1 MAEGRNVKN
10 ENWDEEIFSR
20 RLEFSLLLFMEF
32 FYYCFPFPSPKKE
45 MEFSVIEDLD
55 FSMIEIIRDR
65 GSRLIFSRRK
75 NFEIRHRNFPR
86 DVRQS
91 RGVIW
96 FLPNCS
102 KILKIKNFS
111 RDRAASLHQ
120 QSFKNYLPYSQ
131 ILSVLFSRV
140 SKLLGS
146 KNCKMEDLA
155 DAISIRIYSRKLED
169 TNLRYVS
176 SRLLFHANLISNLQR
191 RYLREIISKV
201 CFFRGIYFPSPL
213 SLFVKFIAA
222 GEFFLLLLLPFLPLL
237 LLLPL
242 LWSLN
247 AARLNIPYF
256 HFFVCWKCAFLALP
270 RAFERGSDYYSI
282 DVYDFCKE
290 GKGGGGIYLRS

>member
-1 MAEGRNVKN
+1 
-10 ENWDEEIFSR
+10 
-20 RLEFSLLLFMEF
+20 
-32 FYYCFPFPSPKKE
+32 
-45 MEFSVIEDLD
+45 
-55 FSMIEIIRDR
+55 
-65 GSRLIFSRRK
+65 
-75 NFEIRHRNFPR
+75 
-86 DVRQS
+86 
-91 RGVIW
+91 
-96 FLPNCS
+96 
-102 KILKIKNFS
+102 
-111 RDRAASLHQ
+111 
-120 QSFKNYLPYSQ
+120 
-131 ILSVLFSRV
+131 
-140 SKLLGS
+140 
-146 KNCKMEDLA
+146 MEDLA

-213 SLFVKFIAA
+213 SVSLFVKFIAA

-256 HFFVCWKCAFLALP
+256 HSFVCWKCAFLALP

-290 GKGGGGIYLRS
+290 RRRRRDLFAFLAGKKNSVRVKNVWGEVTLLLRSYESDIIFERKRLLFDIIRCLQFS

>member
-111 RDRAASLHQ
+111 RDRAASFSKFCL
-120 QSFKNYLPYSQ
+120 FYS
-131 ILSVLFSRV
+131 
-140 SKLLGS
+140 
-146 KNCKMEDLA
+146 
-155 DAISIRIYSRKLED
+155 LEVTWIQELQDGRFGWCDFD
-169 TNLRYVS
+169 TNLFAQVGRHELTLRFFAPVI
-176 SRLLFHANLISNLQR
+176 SRQSNFQLAASLPPRDNFESLLFQGNIFPFPSFS
-191 RYLREIISKV
+191 LREIHRRRWILSPPP
-201 CFFRGIYFPSPL
+201 PSLP
-213 SLFVKFIAA
+213 SAA
-222 GEFFLLLLLPFLPLL
+222 PP
-237 LLLPL
+237 P
-242 LWSLN
+242 S
-247 AARLNIPYF
+247 
-256 HFFVCWKCAFLALP
+256 LALIVK
-270 RAFERGSDYYSI
+270 RGAS
-282 DVYDFCKE
+282 
-290 GKGGGGIYLRS
+290 